1 MKNFSICSTES
12 TTKVIQIL
20 LIILR
25 LRKIFFN
32 RGIFIPMKT
41 KASLKFRHKRGA
53 GHENLSY
60 SDSPFLLPRRV
71 ASRYG
76 YLRVQTI
83 GQPLQTL
90 RCLLHAVF
98 EHVAYHSDK

>member
-41 KASLKFRHKRGA
+41 KASLKFRRKRGV
-53 GHENLSY
+53 GHEKFSY
-60 SDSPFLLPRRV
+60 SDSPFLAPSSGSIAVRLSPCSDYRIESLPN
-71 ASRYG
+71 ASMSTSFR
-76 YLRVQTI
+76 
-83 GQPLQTL
+83 
-90 RCLLHAVF
+90 F
-98 EHVAYHSDK
+98 

>member
-41 KASLKFRHKRGA
+41 KESLNFRHKRGV
-53 GHENLSY
+53 GHENFSY
-60 SDSPFLLPRRV
+60 SDSPFFAPSSGSIAVRLSLRSDYRIESLPN
-71 ASRYG
+71 ASMSTSCR
-76 YLRVQTI
+76 
-83 GQPLQTL
+83 
-90 RCLLHAVF
+90 F
-98 EHVAYHSDK
+98 